1 MCPFFPIV
9 GFIGRC
15 STMSAFLVEVSMDVI
30 KKLKELRIKKGSRK
44 LTDYEQFKRNIYY
57 SKMDEVEYEQALKD
71 AANYIGI

>member
-1 MCPFFPIV
+1 V